1 MSSAWNNFN
10 DAESPAFSLI
20 PKGTLVKVRMT
31 IKPGGYSDAANGWLH
46 GWASRGDTGAVYLNA
61 EFVVLEGKYARRKL
75 WTLIGLHSP
84 KGPIWG
90 QMGRSFIKGVLNSA
104 NALHPDDM
112 SAAAQQGRCIESFG
126 DLDGTVF
133 VGKVDWEKD
142 SYGEDKAVIKVPI
155 MPDHP
160 QYKEVMGAMQPPPA
174 QAAAVPAH
182 IAHAA
187 NQGAAQAPIAGRPTW
202 AQ

>member
-10 DAESPAFSLI
+10 DAESPSFALI
-20 PKGTLVKVRMT
+20 PKGSLVKVRMT
-31 IKPGGYSDAANGWLH
+31 IKPGGYNDPANGWMH
-46 GWASRGDTGAVYLNA
+46 GWATRGDTGAVYLNA
-61 EFVVLEGKYARRKL
+61 EFVVVEGKYARRKL

-84 KGPIWG
+84 KGPTWG

-104 NALHPDDM
+104 HALHPDDM

-126 DLDGTVF
+126 DLDGVLF
-133 VGKVDWEKD
+133 AGKVDWEKD
-142 SYGEDKAVIKVPI
+142 SYGEDKAVIKMPI

-160 QYKEVMGAMQPPPA
+160 QYRECMSGESPA
-174 QAAAVPAH
+174 ISRDMPAH
-182 IAHAA
+182 IAQATTAA
-187 NQGAAQAPIAGRPTW
+187 TTPSGRPAW

>member
-31 IKPGGYSDAANGWLH
+31 IKPGGYNDPANGWMH
-46 GWASRGDTGAVYLNA
+46 GWATRGDTGAVYINA

-84 KGPIWG
+84 KGPTWG

-104 NALHPDDM
+104 HALHPDDM
-112 SAAAQQGRCIESFG
+112 STAAQQSRCIESFG
-126 DLDGTVF
+126 DLDGVVF
-133 VGKVDWEKD
+133 AGKVDWEKD
-142 SYGEDKAVIKVPI
+142 SYGEDKAVIKIPI

-160 QYKEVMGAMQPPPA
+160 QYREVMGSVQPAPA
-174 QAAAVPAH
+174 GAAAAH
-182 IAHAA
+182 VAQTAQTAA
-187 NQGAAQAPIAGRPTW
+187 APTGRPAW
-202 AQ
+202 AS

>member
-10 DAESPAFSLI
+10 DADSPAFSLI

-31 IKPGGYSDAANGWLH
+31 IKPGGYNDPANGWMH
-46 GWASRGDTGAVYLNA
+46 GWATRGDTGAVYLNA

-75 WTLIGLHSP
+75 WTLIGLHSA
-84 KGPIWG
+84 KGPTWG

-104 NALHPDDM
+104 HALHPDDM

-126 DLDGTVF
+126 DLDGVVF
-133 VGKVDWEKD
+133 AGKVDWEKD
-142 SYGEDKAVIKVPI
+142 SYGEDKAVIKIPI

-160 QYKEVMGAMQPPPA
+160 QYREAMGTTTSAST
-174 QAAAVPAH
+174 AAAPAH
-182 IAHAA
+182 LVA
-187 NQGAAQAPIAGRPTW
+187 AAQTADVSTNATSTRPAW